1 MLVLD
6 ILNDFRGEALPSRD
20 KKKKKKKKIQ
30 STGIKLFYSN
40 TCYGFQYKKL
50 HK

>member
-20 KKKKKKKKIQ
+20 KKKQKKKTSK
-30 STGIKLFYSN
+30 YW
-40 TCYGFQYKKL
+40 
-50 HK
+50 HKTFLLKHMLRFSI

>member
-20 KKKKKKKKIQ
+20 KKKNKTNFKV
-30 STGIKLFYSN
+30 LV
-40 TCYGFQYKKL
+40 
-50 HK
+50 

>member
-6 ILNDFRGEALPSRD
+6 ILNDFRGEALPSRAKTKN
-20 KKKKKKKKIQ
+20 KKLQ

-40 TCYGFQYKKL
+40 TCYGFQYKEL